1 MSAHELQL
9 TVIDQIKS
17 LNLNNTFDFKLLKSI
32 LGILDTFR
40 LQKTE
45 TEAEAAKNSSKAKE
59 ITFKR
64 PQTHSAEVTNFLKEI
79 DLGITLPQDLDEKNA
94 IADYLNEKYK

>member
-40 LQKTE
+40 LQKK
-45 TEAEAAKNSSKAKE
+45 EAEAANNPTKAKE

-64 PQTHSAEVTNFLKEI
+64 PQTHSTEVTNFLKEI

>member
-1 MSAHELQL
+1 MSTHELQL

-40 LQKTE
+40 LQK